1 MQKAQSETAFEI
13 AAECLTTER
22 NECVRRFTTMI
33 ERAESRAAAKRC
45 LERIDVLNSM
55 LIALAREASE
65 CLPDAL
71 GRGFMSHRL
80 QSH

>member
-1 MQKAQSETAFEI
+1 MQNAQSETAFEI

-33 ERAESRAAAKRC
+33 GQIESQAAAKRY
-45 LERIDVLNSM
+45 LERIDVLNGM
-55 LIALAREASE
+55 LIALAQEASQ
-65 CLPDAL
+65 CLPEAFGQ
-71 GRGFMSHRL
+71 GRVGLEL